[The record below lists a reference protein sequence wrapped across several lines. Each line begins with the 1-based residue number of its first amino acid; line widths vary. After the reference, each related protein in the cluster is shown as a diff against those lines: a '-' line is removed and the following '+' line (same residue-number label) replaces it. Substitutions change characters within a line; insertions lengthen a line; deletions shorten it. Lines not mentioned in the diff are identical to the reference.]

1 MLLLISDANI
11 LYVCHRKYWP
21 NSHMA
26 ILIGRQYYKRI
37 DVYPLF
43 MAVGGIMEDSIRWT
57 IKVSRGTDI
66 SLRSYLAQHGMKKG
80 DLSKFVE
87 EAVRWRVLDKTVSE
101 VRERNANVPDEEI
114 EAAIDEALAA
124 VRAERPTEMP
134 AKRLRKK

>member
-1 MLLLISDANI
+1 
-11 LYVCHRKYWP
+11 
-21 NSHMA
+21 
-26 ILIGRQYYKRI
+26 
-37 DVYPLF
+37 
-43 MAVGGIMEDSIRWT
+43 MEDSIRWT
-57 IKVSRGTDI
+57 IKVSKGTDI

-101 VRERNANVPDEEI
+101 VRERNTNIPDGEI

-124 VRAERPTEMP
+124 VKIERETKMP